1 MSSSGG
7 LIQITNYGSHDIM
20 LTDNPEITFFKLIY
34 RRYTNFGK
42 IFIEQKFDNPVG
54 FDKSSTL
61 NIPKAYDLLSNLIL
75 KIKLPILNLDFINEK
90 IKKKNDEKLKTY
102 EKYYSIFLS
111 FKLQLQ
117 NLINNYFNNLVS
129 YTTNYVNEL
138 NTLIRNNINIKQY
151 NVFFE
156 IVDYFFN
163 TIDINIKNVEYYKN
177 SSLYKNIND
186 VLTYNYTNLSPSN
199 ISLEIFKNLI
209 DENMLVMDELNKILY
224 SIILDNLNN
233 NPKININWINKI
245 AIYMFDYLE
254 INIGSNQIVKLYP
267 DYIDKYGQ
275 LRYRNKEVYDYM
287 INDKIINDNLK
298 SIVNK
303 TDYEKNVYLPVPFW
317 FSQSYSMAF
326 PLIALQF
333 NNLQFKI
340 KTKNYLELLKIN
352 YTDDL
357 EKKYVE
363 NIINIYKE
371 DIITYIEENT
381 KNQLNITVL
390 LEYISLDTL
399 ERRKFAQAG
408 HEYLITQNQVI
419 NFRNASILNNNF
431 NLSFF
436 HCVTE
441 LLWLV
446 KTNKNN
452 DDLTIGDD
460 INENKYYTQNDIS
473 TYYSFY
479 NNNYINYINSLYNPS
494 SLFNMFQYMK
504 GLTIY
509 NNKLNIG
516 EITNEN
522 YLNDVKTVLNY
533 KIVKIPYCL
542 ESTLIFNSVTIF
554 NQSYQFFNYLQP
566 YKYYNST
573 PELGTNVYS
582 FALYPTDIQPSGS
595 VNFGRIPA
603 VNLRLDL
610 LKLNNKLNE
619 FNDYNVSI
627 YVTNQNVLR
636 IIGGIAGLAFQY

>member
-1 MSSSGG
+1 MREVFGF
-7 LIQITNYGSHDIM
+7 LI
-20 LTDNPEITFFKLIY
+20 
-34 RRYTNFGK
+34 
-42 IFIEQKFDNPVG
+42 
-54 FDKSSTL
+54 
-61 NIPKAYDLLSNLIL
+61 DLLSNLIL

-610 LKLNNKLNE
+610 LKLNNNLNE

>member
-156 IVDYFFN
+156 IVDYFFS

-186 VLTYNYTNLSPSN
+186 VLTYNYTKLSPSN
-199 ISLEIFKNLI
+199 ISLEIFQNLI
-209 DENMLVMDELNKILY
+209 NENMSVMDELNKILY

-381 KNQLNITVL
+381 KNQLNITIL

-399 ERRKFAQAG
+399 ERKKFAQAG

-522 YLNDVKTVLNY
+522 YLNDVKSVLNY

-610 LKLNNKLNE
+610 LKLNNNLNE